1 MKYVFKNINSLTK
14 NEPFLFA
21 VMILCVL
28 ASAWIMTFS
37 YGLYQNYNVIKNDEQ
52 SELSEILPKIK
63 EGKTL
68 SKEDAQKFLSAIP
81 NSTLDSMDIILA
93 VLSADEIKEF
103 TQFDNNIDYGTIKFR
118 FTIHDGKY
126 QTSKYVKQAWGNSG
140 QIASGRYFTDDEEE
154 AGANV
159 AMVSQEDG
167 TWNEPTLAIK
177 TSKDTI
183 RLFGKEYQVI
193 GTYKADTAAPL
204 VPFLS
209 IPDNLKLENIGFY
222 FKHNVTREQ
231 YESVTTA
238 AQEEIPDVLDFSD
251 QAIPDSESIYLYNN
265 IMLISALIAALTII
279 NFAGLYHFIVRRRMR
294 QLAVF
299 RICGC
304 TALRALATCL
314 AECVAICVPIFLT
327 GMAIYIPVMK
337 NVFAPF
343 FPYMEAAYTPGI
355 YAAIFGIYVIILL
368 FIMGG
373 MLSYLVKKN
382 TADVWKSGA
391 F

>member
-1 MKYVFKNINSLTK
+1 MRYVFKNINSLTK
-14 NEPFLFA
+14 NEPFL
-21 VMILCVL
+21 
-28 ASAWIMTFS
+28 
-37 YGLYQNYNVIKNDEQ
+37 Y
-52 SELSEILPKIK
+52 
-63 EGKTL
+63 
-68 SKEDAQKFLSAIP
+68 
-81 NSTLDSMDIILA
+81 
-93 VLSADEIKEF
+93 
-103 TQFDNNIDYGTIKFR
+103 
-118 FTIHDGKY
+118 
-126 QTSKYVKQAWGNSG
+126 
-140 QIASGRYFTDDEEE
+140 
-154 AGANV
+154 
-159 AMVSQEDG
+159 
-167 TWNEPTLAIK
+167 
-177 TSKDTI
+177 
-183 RLFGKEYQVI
+183 
-193 GTYKADTAAPL
+193 
-204 VPFLS
+204 
-209 IPDNLKLENIGFY
+209 
-222 FKHNVTREQ
+222 
-231 YESVTTA
+231 
-238 AQEEIPDVLDFSD
+238 FSD

-314 AECVAICVPIFLT
+314 AECVAICVPIFLA
-327 GMAIYIPVMK
+327 GMAIYIPIMK